1 VGEGPVR
8 VYNVNKAIGLA
19 SSGVEY
25 AQRYRRGIFA
35 DIPWVD
41 DYYVFTDYMPT
52 NLSVFTDR
60 LGFARTQVLWIYNLV
75 TGRDTAPCTLSV
87 EWFISTI
94 EQPHA
99 APQTSPDYTD
109 VALTHSTARYRIRTL
124 GGQFVDRV
132 ETLVADQV
140 VRVAHY
146 DETLN
151 NVEHFHENRL
161 VRRTFYTPDGRL
173 AAEQLYREGEITR
186 TVITPASPLYTSA
199 VRPGRPG
206 RAGRAGRTGRAG
218 RAGPSSFR
226 GDVVLDG
233 RSQFFQFVFG
243 YLFSEPDDV
252 VIVDR
257 ALDVIDGIYPVVGDR
272 RLYSIVH
279 AEHFDLKQIDDGV
292 LLWNNHYENVFTRP
306 DLVDGL
312 VVSTRRQK
320 EVLEDQ
326 LATRSP
332 AGEIPVV
339 CIPVGVVTK
348 SAAHPEYDPFALVT
362 AGRLADEKHIDI
374 LIRAVSA
381 ARKAMPELRL
391 DIYGEGNRDHLLPVI
406 HETQAQDC
414 VRIMGHHELDGVLG
428 SYGLYV
434 SASTSEGF
442 GLSLLEAI
450 AEGLPIV
457 GFDVDYGNRE
467 MVDSGVNGCLVPFT
481 DSARDIDQ
489 FAGAIVEALTS
500 GTLDDMRR
508 HSLERA
514 EAYVAANVQKLW
526 ERLLRGDEHC

>member
-1 VGEGPVR
+1 MGERPVR

-25 AQRYRRGIFA
+25 AQRYRRAMFA

-60 LGFARTQVLWIYNLV
+60 LGFAKAQVLWIYNLV
-75 TGRDTAPCTLSV
+75 TGRDTLPCTLNV
-87 EWFISTI
+87 EWFSSTI
-94 EQPHA
+94 KQPHA
-99 APQTSPDYTD
+99 VSQTGPDYTD
-109 VALTHSTARYRIRTL
+109 VALADSTVRYRIRTL
-124 GGQFVDRV
+124 GGEFVDRV

-140 VRVAHY
+140 VCVAHY

-161 VRRTFYTPDGRL
+161 ARRVFYTPDGRV
-173 AAEQLYREGEITR
+173 ASEQLYREGEITR
-186 TVITPASPLYTSA
+186 TVITPASPLYA
-199 VRPGRPG
+199 GPVRPGRPG
-206 RAGRAGRTGRAG
+206 RAGL
-218 RAGPSSFR
+218 SSFR

-233 RSQFFQFVFG
+233 RSQFFQFVFAL
-243 YLFSEPDDV
+243 LFSEPDDV

-257 ALDVIDGIYPVVGDR
+257 ALDVIDGIYPVIGDH
-272 RLYSIVH
+272 RLYSVVH
-279 AEHFDLKQIDDGV
+279 AEHFDLKHIDDGV

-320 EVLEDQ
+320 EVLEHQ
-326 LATRSP
+326 LASRGP
-332 AGEIPVV
+332 AGVIPVV

-348 SAAHPEYDPFALVT
+348 LDARPEYDPFALIT

-381 ARKAMPELRL
+381 ARKELPELRL
-391 DIYGEGNRDHLLPVI
+391 DIYGEGNRDQLLAVL
-406 HETQAQDC
+406 HETQAQDY
-414 VRIMGHHELDGVLG
+414 VRLMGHQELDGVLG
-428 SYGLYV
+428 SYGLYA

-442 GLSLLEAI
+442 GLSLLEAM

-481 DSARDIDQ
+481 NSVRDVDEI
-489 FAGAIVEALTS
+489 AGAIVEALTS

-508 HSLERA
+508 HSLKRA
-514 EAYVAANVQKLW
+514 EAYTAANVQKLW
-526 ERLLRGDEHC
+526 ERLLRGDEYC